1 MVKEEKKKRSQGCR
15 VMDKKERGRI
25 LAIDDEPDLTMY
37 CKMALEHY
45 GFEVKTYNDP
55 KEALSNYKPGYYDL
69 VILDIK
75 MPEMDGFELY
85 HEIKKKDA
93 NAKICFLT
101 ASELYYDEFRKKE
114 YYALEKGLFMRK
126 PIDND
131 ELVSEIQKMIEK

>member
-1 MVKEEKKKRSQGCR
+1 
-15 VMDKKERGRI
+15 MDKKERGRI
-25 LAIDDEPDLTMY
+25 LAIDDEPDLTMLY
-37 CKMALEHY
+37 KMALEHY
-45 GFEVKTYNDP
+45 GFEVNTFNDP

-75 MPEMDGFELY
+75 MPKMDGFELY

-101 ASELYYDEFRKKE
+101 ASELYYEEFRKKE
-114 YYALEKGLFMRK
+114 YSALDKGMFIRK

-131 ELVSEIQKMIEK
+131 ELVSKIQKIIEKYS

>member
-1 MVKEEKKKRSQGCR
+1 
-15 VMDKKERGRI
+15 MDKKERGRI
-25 LAIDDEPDLTMY
+25 LAIDDEPDLTML

-45 GFEVKTYNDP
+45 GFEVNTFNDP

-75 MPEMDGFELY
+75 MPKMDGFELY

-93 NAKICFLT
+93 NAKVCFLT
-101 ASELYYDEFRKKE
+101 ASELYYEEFRKKE
-114 YYALEKGLFMRK
+114 YCALDKSLFIRK

-131 ELVSEIQKMIEK
+131 ELVSEVQKMIEKYS

>member
-1 MVKEEKKKRSQGCR
+1 M
-15 VMDKKERGRI
+15 
-25 LAIDDEPDLTMY
+25 L

-45 GFEVKTYNDP
+45 GFEVNTFNDP

-93 NAKICFLT
+93 NAKVCFLT
-101 ASELYYDEFRKKE
+101 ASELYYEEFRKKE
-114 YYALEKGLFMRK
+114 YYALDKGLFIRK

-131 ELVSEIQKMIEK
+131 ELVSEVQKMIEKYS